1 MVTSYR
7 HFHLHKTEM
16 EPAERA
22 SFEEKA
28 SLAQDTLHAMF
39 RGQLGDQSFLLKQPE
54 DVVVR
59 RLAQWAAKQRSS
71 SMMARLSGL
80 SLHDCATT
88 LMELSS
94 EPASRVEPAK
104 WPYFRYVK

>member
-1 MVTSYR
+1 
-7 HFHLHKTEM
+7 M

-39 RGQLGDQSFLLKQPE
+39 RGKLGDKSFLLKKPE
-54 DVVVR
+54 HVVIQ
-59 RLAQWAAKQRSS
+59 RLVQWAANQRSS
-71 SMMARLSGL
+71 STMSRLSGL
-80 SLHDCATT
+80 SLQDCATT

-94 EPASRVEPAK
+94 EPASREEPAK